1 MNIVFWLIV
10 VIVLVLIWFCL
21 SFAFKGVG
29 GVGMRLYND
38 AKKEI
43 SEETEKKTAEAEADA
58 NRKIAASLT
67 NELIEKI
74 KYEQW
79 NGELPTVTGSTPI
92 ISLEP

>member
-43 SEETEKKTAEAEADA
+43 SEETEKKTDEEFDF
-58 NRKIAASLT
+58 
-67 NELIEKI
+67 
-74 KYEQW
+74 
-79 NGELPTVTGSTPI
+79 
-92 ISLEP
+92 

>member
-29 GVGMRLYND
+29 GFGMRLYND

-43 SEETEKKTAEAEADA
+43 SEEETEKKSDE
-58 NRKIAASLT
+58 
-67 NELIEKI
+67 EKEV
-74 KYEQW
+74 KE
-79 NGELPTVTGSTPI
+79 
-92 ISLEP
+92 

>member
-43 SEETEKKTAEAEADA
+43 SEETEKKTDE
-58 NRKIAASLT
+58 
-67 NELIEKI
+67 EKEV
-74 KYEQW
+74 KEVK
-79 NGELPTVTGSTPI
+79 E
-92 ISLEP
+92 

>member
-29 GVGMRLYND
+29 GVGMRLYSD

-43 SEETEKKTAEAEADA
+43 SEETE
-58 NRKIAASLT
+58 
-67 NELIEKI
+67 
-74 KYEQW
+74 
-79 NGELPTVTGSTPI
+79 
-92 ISLEP
+92 

>member
-29 GVGMRLYND
+29 GVGMRLYN
-38 AKKEI
+38 
-43 SEETEKKTAEAEADA
+43 
-58 NRKIAASLT
+58 
-67 NELIEKI
+67 ELIEKI

>member
-43 SEETEKKTAEAEADA
+43 SEETEKKTDE
-58 NRKIAASLT
+58 
-67 NELIEKI
+67 EKEV
-74 KYEQW
+74 KEGRRVNLVQSCW
-79 NGELPTVTGSTPI
+79 HLC
-92 ISLEP
+92 

>member
-43 SEETEKKTAEAEADA
+43 SEETEKKTDEELVQPRQSWYREIVVSLPESLSACQILSTLASQ
-58 NRKIAASLT
+58 KIS
-67 NELIEKI
+67 
-74 KYEQW
+74 
-79 NGELPTVTGSTPI
+79 
-92 ISLEP
+92 